1 MSMTRLGF
9 AVATAL
15 AFAVPGAVGAV
26 GFPERPVRLIMGA
39 GPGGASDLI
48 ARLAASALTKKWNQ
62 PVLVES
68 RPGADGMVA
77 TDYVA
82 KAPADGYTLN
92 FISSNHAITPH
103 HYKTSYDPIKSFVPV
118 VLLMK
123 APDFLLVNPKV
134 LPVNSVAELI
144 AYARANPGKLNYAA
158 PGKGSNPHIAMATFA
173 KATGL
178 VMTGVNYR
186 GGGAAMISV
195 LGGETQL
202 EFGSPA
208 SSLEQVKSGK
218 LRALAVSMNHR
229 NPLMPD
235 LPTVAEA
242 ANLPAFD
249 LYSWF
254 GVLAPAGTPKNIV
267 NQIRNDMV
275 GVMESPE
282 IKARLAEQG
291 FITIY
296 STPDEFADFLKT
308 DIPAWGE
315 RLKVIAGAAGE
326 LKGGTPEPKK

>member
-1 MSMTRLGF
+1 MSIARLAF

-15 AFAVPGAVGAV
+15 VFAVHPGIAEAGY
-26 GFPERPVRLIMGA
+26 PERPVRLIMGA

-48 ARLAASALTKKWNQ
+48 ARLAATALTKKWGQ
-62 PVLVES
+62 SVLVES

-82 KAPADGYTLN
+82 NAAPDGYTLN

-103 HYKTSYDPIKSFVPV
+103 QYKTSYDPIKSFAPV

-144 AYARANPGKLNYAA
+144 AYAKANPGKLNYAA
-158 PGKGSNPHIAMATFA
+158 PGKGSNPHIEMATFA
-173 KATGL
+173 KMTGL

-218 LRALAVSMNHR
+218 LRALAVSMKHR

-242 ANLPAFD
+242 ANLPGFD

-254 GVLAPAGTPKNIV
+254 GVLAPAGTPKDIV
-267 NQIRNDMV
+267 RQIRNDMV
-275 GVMESPE
+275 AVMESPE

-296 STPDEFADFLKT
+296 STPDEFLDFLKT

-315 RLKVIAGAAGE
+315 RLKAISGTAGDLKAGSSE
-326 LKGGTPEPKK
+326 AK